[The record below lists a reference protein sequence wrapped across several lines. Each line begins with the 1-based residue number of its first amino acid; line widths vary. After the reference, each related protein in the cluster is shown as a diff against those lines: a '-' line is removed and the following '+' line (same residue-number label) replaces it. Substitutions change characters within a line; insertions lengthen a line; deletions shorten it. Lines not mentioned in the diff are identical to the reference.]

1 MSRTKARKLADIASD
16 GSPLADGVINYGDIT
31 GLPTLGTVASTAAT
45 AYATAGQG
53 TLADNATQP
62 GDLHTLATTG
72 AYSDLNGK
80 PTLGT
85 VAATNITD
93 YATAAQGTLADT
105 ATQPGHLHTVATTGS
120 FTDLINQPAPFDP
133 NTLATVAT
141 TGSYV
146 DLTGKP
152 TLGTVAATNITDYAT
167 AAQGTLADSATQPS
181 DLAAV
186 ATTGSYADLSNTP
199 VPNAIIAGD
208 SNVEI
213 VDTGTGGKVLIK
225 LDNTAVAEINAGA
238 MVVPR
243 GTTAQRNPT
252 PILGELRYNTTIGYF
267 ENYSSVGWGTLASPP
282 TISNITPSS
291 FNGAANSSFTLTG
304 TLFDAATTGTF
315 VGSNGQ
321 TYPAATFTI
330 NSPTQATITNATT
343 LPVAGEPYKVSVTS
357 GAGLS
362 SLSNSTIDAGSVP
375 SFTTN
380 AGSIYSTTRWDQA
393 VSTAVLATDAET
405 SVVSYNVV
413 AGALPSGLTLNT
425 SSGVITGT
433 STAQATTT
441 YTFTIAAAD
450 TAGNTNSRQFSIQ
463 VTNAAPVWS
472 NPSAGST
479 QQMIA
484 TKSVATISLSAPDPE
499 GASVSYSS
507 SNLPAG
513 LSISGSTI
521 SGAPTTVSLYNVAI
535 AASDGFAS
543 TVRNFYINVGAP
555 PSLNL
560 HVFPT
565 IYGRYGYANITRL
578 RQDMTISAG
587 SEPTIV
593 MDGGMFLLTTPYTDT
608 YEITITG
615 AGSIRNAGGRGAY
628 AQGLVNL
635 TAGDVLRVLVG
646 QEGSNTSASLVAA
659 NHSGAGGTFVTR
671 GGPARA
677 SLSNSDIYLV
687 AGGGGGAHEYFDT
700 PNTEQNGQTG
710 TAGGTT
716 PDGGVAGANGA
727 AGGSTAGHGGSGF
740 FGNSAGGSLA
750 FINGG
755 FGGENGSGWGGF
767 GGGGAHGN
775 THGGGGGGYS
785 GGNGTN
791 NAPYRGGGGGSY
803 VGTMMSSVTQTRG
816 DSSPINSESS
826 GSFRI
831 RIV

>member
-1 MSRTKARKLADIASD
+1 MTKARNIAGIASD
-16 GSPLADGVINYGDIT
+16 GSPLADGVMHYTDIT

-45 AYATAGQG
+45 DYATAGQG
-53 TLADNATQP
+53 TLADSATQP
-62 GDLHTLATTG
+62 GD
-72 AYSDLNGK
+72 
-80 PTLGT
+80 
-85 VAATNITD
+85 
-93 YATAAQGTLADT
+93 
-105 ATQPGHLHTVATTGS
+105 LHTVATTGS

-152 TLGTVAATNITDYAT
+152 TLGTVAATNATDYAT
-167 AAQGTLADSATQPS
+167 SAQGTLADTATQPG

-213 VDTGTGGKVLIK
+213 VDTGAGGKVLIK

-252 PILGELRYNTTIGYF
+252 PVLGELRYNTTIGYF

-291 FNGAANSSFTLTG
+291 FSGAANSSFTLTG
-304 TLFDAATTGTF
+304 TLFDAATTGSF
-315 VGSNGQ
+315 VGANGQ

-330 NSPTQATITNATT
+330 NSPTQATITNATV
-343 LPVAGEPYKVSVTS
+343 LPVAGEPFKVSVTS

-362 SLSNSTIDAGSVP
+362 SISNATIDAGSVP
-375 SFTTN
+375 AFTTN
-380 AGSIYSTTRWDQA
+380 AGSIYSTTRWNQA

-425 SSGVITGT
+425 STGVITGT

-472 NPSAGST
+472 SPAAGST
-479 QQMIA
+479 QQMTA
-484 TKSVATISLSAPDPE
+484 TTAGTISLSAPDPE

-521 SGAPTTVSLYNVAI
+521 SGAPTTQSLYNVAI

-543 TVRNFYINVGAP
+543 TVRNFYINVGAA

-560 HVFPT
+560 YVFPT
-565 IYGRYGYANITRL
+565 LYGRYGPTNITRL
-578 RQDMTISAG
+578 RQDMTITAG
-587 SEPTIV
+587 SEPTIA
-593 MDGGMFLLTTPYTDT
+593 MDSGMFLLTTPYTGT

-615 AGSIRNAGGRGAY
+615 AGSTRNAGGRGAY
-628 AQGLVNL
+628 AQGRVNL

-646 QEGSNTSASLVAA
+646 QEGSNSGGSLASA

-687 AGGGGGAHEYFDT
+687 AGGGGGAHEYFDQSS
-700 PNTEQNGQTG
+700 TEQHGQTG

-716 PDGGVAGANGA
+716 PDGGQGGNNGGT
-727 AGGSTAGHGGSGF
+727 GGSTAGYGGAGF
-740 FGNSAGGSLA
+740 FGNSQAGGMA

-755 FGGENGSGWGGF
+755 VGGENGSGWGGF

-791 NAPYRGGGGGSY
+791 NHPYRGGGGGSY
-803 VGTMMSSVTQTRG
+803 VGTMMTSVTQTRG
-816 DSSPINSESS
+816 DSSPLNSESS

-831 RIV
+831 KKV